1 MLAKDDNDKDAG
13 VKPQA
18 ARVSAPTPAGAGPVM
33 RVEAL
38 LAGRPR
44 NRQINHLC
52 DTRALHRLLGRLSH
66 ERRPHGAVGRY
77 RKKGEPVFVF
87 VNVRPEAPMVST
99 TCPPARVAQE
109 MGLLGDRIRKL
120 LTDPPAPEVQRQ
132 ELAAILATF
141 FRIHPYRDGNGR
153 IARILFKRTAGLLGL
168 PLTDRWTLD
177 TSGYG
182 AAMSLAVESYH
193 LSPRPLEFLLNRY
206 FADTPKSPAA
216 AA

>member
-1 MLAKDDNDKDAG
+1 MTAEAVVRTD
-13 VKPQA
+13 PTA
-18 ARVSAPTPAGAGPVM
+18 ASAGPATW
-33 RVEAL
+33 VEAL
-38 LAGRPR
+38 LAERPR
-44 NRQINHLC
+44 ARQIEHLC
-52 DTRALHRLLGRLSH
+52 DTRVLHRLLARASH
-66 ERRPHGAVGRY
+66 ERKPHGAIGRY
-77 RKKGEPVFVF
+77 RKLDEPVFVL

-109 MGLLGDRIRKL
+109 MAMLGNRIRSL
-120 LTDPPAPEVQRQ
+120 LTDPPAPEQQRK

-153 IARILFKRTAGLLGL
+153 IARILFRRAARLLEL
-168 PLTDRWTLD
+168 PLTERWSLD

-193 LSPRPLEFLLNRY
+193 LSPRPLEFVLNRY
-206 FADTPKSPAA
+206 FAGPDGPAA